1 MKYMSAEQVQS
12 WINAKTPYE
21 QSGVLTEAH
30 VKPYLEF
37 RNTLFMTLHQA
48 GVPML
53 MTSDSPQVFNVPG
66 FSIHHEI
73 ELMSKAGM
81 SNYEI
86 LKSGSV
92 NPARYFDQ
100 EGEWGVIKEG
110 ASADFVL
117 VQKNPLEDL
126 NTLRMP
132 FMVVMKGKV
141 YDRSELKKQLDSIE
155 ANHKR

>member
-21 QSGVLTEAH
+21 EKGILTEEN
-30 VKPYLEF
+30 VQPYLDF
-37 RNTLFMTLHQA
+37 RNKLFMSLHKA
-48 GVPML
+48 GVPIL

-86 LKSGSV
+86 LKTGSV

-100 EGEWGVIKEG
+100 QGEWGVIKEG

-117 VQKNPLEDL
+117 VEKNPLEDL
-126 NTLRMP
+126 NTLREP
-132 FMVVMKGKV
+132 VMVVMKGEI
-141 YDRSELKKQLDSIE
+141 YDRNELKKQLDRIE